1 MDSRLVIQ
9 VISMIWVD
17 IFVVGFLFNL
27 MVIWVILVHIPV
39 ISHVNKGVISMI
51 MVVISMSLR
60 VLVLNLNVFMMILAF

>member
-9 VISMIWVD
+9 VIS
-17 IFVVGFLFNL
+17 
-27 MVIWVILVHIPV
+27 VHIPV

-51 MVVISMSLR
+51 MVVISMSLK

>member
-9 VISMIWVD
+9 VISMILVD
-17 IFVVGFLFNL
+17 ICVVAFFFNL
-27 MVIWVILVHIPV
+27 MVTWVILVHIPV

-51 MVVISMSLR
+51 MVVISMSLK

>member
-9 VISMIWVD
+9 VISMILVD
-17 IFVVGFLFNL
+17 FFFNL
-27 MVIWVILVHIPV
+27 MVTWVILVHIPV

-51 MVVISMSLR
+51 MVVISMSLK